1 MPLFQLLE
9 TELELDPQEILVL
22 HLSDA
27 KRLSCRQLGLQEL
40 HQLGL
45 VDEVLQCHRCPSGD
59 LAGGLLCE
67 LLCRSFDIQLLLNI
81 EEHLSLR
88 MQLVATPLG
97 KTWLA

>member
-27 KRLSCRQLGLQEL
+27 KLRRCRQLALQEL

-45 VDEVLQCHRCPSGD
+45 VDEVLQCHRWPSGD
-59 LAGGLLCE
+59 LAGGVL
-67 LLCRSFDIQLLLNI
+67 
-81 EEHLSLR
+81 
-88 MQLVATPLG
+88 
-97 KTWLA
+97 